1 MFSLVLV
8 LTNYK
13 HVWNNCSELDNH
25 NHMAQCNL
33 FNVVN
38 NIILK
43 ISRWWFVISRC
54 CFLILKTFAY
64 QPRFTREISK
74 FQKSEL
80 GKFIPNFPLKHVITS
95 TNLMLPFLVIFDR
108 CVAKLSLLSVVTP
121 STFSCLLFLRVISTH
136 QVSLKLIINTY

>member
-38 NIILK
+38 NVILK
-43 ISRWWFVISRC
+43 ISRWWFVISRS

-95 TNLMLPFLVIFDR
+95 TNVSRVVLVSTMSVRKFPDCLKHEKQFLLPLYFCR
-108 CVAKLSLLSVVTP
+108 TTP
-121 STFSCLLFLRVISTH
+121 SPF
-136 QVSLKLIINTY
+136 N